1 MVERI
6 YTVTEFNRI
15 LKISIEEN
23 QLFREIFLKG
33 EISNITYYKS
43 GHLYF
48 SLKDRESQ
56 IKCVAFNYKTKKI
69 MEDLKEGDS
78 VKLFCDMGVYEARG
92 EIQALVRHVE
102 RESELGEL
110 FKKLELIKES
120 MKIKGYFS
128 LEHKRKLP
136 NYPKNIGIVTSYTGA
151 ALQDMI
157 RTLRKRD
164 NRINIY
170 VYGAKVQGTGSVDE
184 IIQGIRVLNRIP
196 EIDFIVA
203 GRGGGSI
210 EDLWSFN
217 DEKVAMAFYNS
228 KKPIISA
235 VGHETDILLSD
246 LTADIRASTPTQA
259 MEIAIPEKKELRRK
273 IAEIEKTVTKIIFLK
288 LKNCEKELERV
299 RGNYFIRNYN
309 RELERYSNELM
320 TLENGI
326 NREIESIIERKKI
339 DLQLRIERIISL
351 NPMKILESGYS
362 ITEFKGKNL
371 KNIREIKPGDEV
383 TVKLKSGAFKAN
395 VKEIVEC

>member
-56 IKCVAFNYKTKKI
+56 IKCVAFNYKMKKI

>member
-1 MVERI
+1 MIERV

-23 QLFREIFLKG
+23 QAFREIFLKG

-48 SLKDRESQ
+48 SLKDKESQ
-56 IKCVAFNYKTKKI
+56 IKCVAFNYKMKRI

-78 VKLFCDMGVYEARG
+78 VKIFCDMGVYEARG

-110 FKKLELIKES
+110 FKKLELLKET
-120 MKIKGYFS
+120 MRAKGYFAP
-128 LEHKRKLP
+128 EHKRKLP
-136 NYPKNIGIVTSYTGA
+136 KYPKNIGIVTSYTGA

-157 RTLRKRD
+157 KTLRKRD
-164 NRINIY
+164 NRVNIY
-170 VYGAKVQGTGSVDE
+170 VYGAKVQGAGSEDE
-184 IIQGIRVLNRIP
+184 IVRGIEVLNKIT
-196 EIDFIVA
+196 ELDFIVA

-217 DEKVAMAFYNS
+217 SEKVAMAFYDS

-235 VGHETDILLSD
+235 VGHETDTLLSD

-259 MEIAIPEKKELRRK
+259 MEISIPEKRELQKK
-273 IAEIEKTVTKIIFLK
+273 IAELEKAVTKSMFLK

-299 RGNYFIRNYN
+299 RGNYFIRHYN
-309 RELERYSNELM
+309 RELEKYSNELM
-320 TLENGI
+320 TLENDL
-326 NREIESIIERKKI
+326 NRAAENLIGRKKT

-371 KNIREIKPGDEV
+371 KDIEEIEPGDEV
-383 TVKLKSGAFKAN
+383 TVKLKSGAFKAC
-395 VKEIVEC
+395 VKEIVQC

>member
-15 LKISIEEN
+15 LKISLEEN
-23 QLFREIFLKG
+23 EFFREIFIKG

-56 IKCVAFNYKTKKI
+56 IKCVAFNYKMKRI
-69 MEDLKEGDS
+69 LADLKEGDS
-78 VKLFCDMGVYEARG
+78 VKVFCDMGVYEARG

-110 FKKLELIKES
+110 FKKLELLKES
-120 MKIKGYFS
+120 MKIKGYFNP
-128 LEHKRKLP
+128 EHKRKLP
-136 NYPKNIGIVTSYTGA
+136 KYPRNIGIVTSYTGA

-157 RTLRKRD
+157 KTLRKRD

-170 VYGAKVQGTGSVDE
+170 VYGAKVQGSGSTDE
-184 IIQGIRVLNRIP
+184 IVKGIEVLNKIS

-217 DEKVAMAFYNS
+217 NEKVAMAFYNS

-246 LTADIRASTPTQA
+246 FTADIRASTPTQA
-259 MEIAIPEKKELRRK
+259 MEIGIPEKKELRRK
-273 IAEIEKTVTKIIFLK
+273 MAEIEKNLTKIMFLK

-309 RELERYSNELM
+309 RELEKYANELM
-320 TLENGI
+320 TVEANI
-326 NREIESIIERKKI
+326 KREVEKIIARKKT

-371 KNIREIKPGDEV
+371 KNISEIKPGNEV
-383 TVKLKSGAFKAN
+383 TIKLKSGAFKAS
-395 VKEIVEC
+395 VKEIVKC

>member
-56 IKCVAFNYKTKKI
+56 IKCVAFNYKMKKI

-170 VYGAKVQGTGSVDE
+170 VYGA
-184 IIQGIRVLNRIP
+184 
-196 EIDFIVA
+196 
-203 GRGGGSI
+203 
-210 EDLWSFN
+210 
-217 DEKVAMAFYNS
+217 
-228 KKPIISA
+228 
-235 VGHETDILLSD
+235 
-246 LTADIRASTPTQA
+246 
-259 MEIAIPEKKELRRK
+259 
-273 IAEIEKTVTKIIFLK
+273 
-288 LKNCEKELERV
+288 
-299 RGNYFIRNYN
+299 
-309 RELERYSNELM
+309 
-320 TLENGI
+320 
-326 NREIESIIERKKI
+326 
-339 DLQLRIERIISL
+339 
-351 NPMKILESGYS
+351 
-362 ITEFKGKNL
+362 
-371 KNIREIKPGDEV
+371 
-383 TVKLKSGAFKAN
+383 
-395 VKEIVEC
+395 